1 MRQGYC
7 SQFGLTWRALLLVGI
22 AGVPVCAIAQ
32 ESGSEKPRGTAESVG
47 GEAGTA
53 WGDIVVTAQK
63 RDQRLQDVPV
73 PVTAL
78 SAESL
83 TQSGQVSIQSYFSS
97 VPGLNMQFLYN
108 RPAVAIRGLT
118 TGATSGNPIV
128 AYIIDDAPFGSSSTL
143 GTAGVAPDL
152 DPSEL
157 QRVEVLRGPQGT
169 LYGASSIG
177 GLVKYVTV
185 DPSLERMN
193 ASASVGG
200 STIQGSD
207 ELGYNARGALNMP
220 VSDTFAVRVSASTR
234 TTPGYIDNVVTE
246 ENDVNKIRVSGV
258 NLAALWRPS
267 EDFSLRLSALHQSG
281 RGFGSPDADA
291 SLGLRA
297 QRQTNTFGAGRT
309 NWQNN
314 WISATAKAKLGASE
328 LTSVTS
334 YSYTPSYTALDLSY
348 FFGEALAEFFPGD
361 FAAVGALGPVDVSN
375 HRITQEVRLDTPI
388 GEKIDLLVGG
398 FFSHEREEFVSQI
411 NAHDPTNGNPL
422 GNALTI
428 EGFHRATDY
437 AAFTDLTVNFTDQF
451 NVQVGGRVSQN
462 IRTYHGTNSGP
473 FAGGTFVD
481 PKVETRDRSV
491 TYLLTMQYKPTPDTM
506 LYGRLASGFR
516 PGGINGSCSVSMV
529 PCSYGPDNTVNF
541 EIGAKG
547 SVLNRIISYDLS
559 VYYIDW
565 KRIQLG
571 LLANNGFPFSGNAGR
586 ARSKGVELS
595 LEARPVAGLSFSG
608 WVAWNDAKLREG
620 FPAEAAAFGLPGDR
634 LPYSSRFSGKFS
646 VDGELPLTASLNGFA
661 GASVNYVGRRFGE
674 FVGNPADA
682 AFRQKYPG
690 YAQADLHLGVEY
702 DNWRLMAYMN
712 NVTNRRGLVG
722 GGFYNPT
729 TLNPNWMNY
738 IQPRTIGLSIDWKFN

>member
-1 MRQGYC
+1 MNSRSCTQSRLPTLG
-7 SQFGLTWRALLLVGI
+7 LLLLGL
-22 AGVPVCAIAQ
+22 ASVPVCASAQ
-32 ESGSEKPRGTAESVG
+32 EGHAEKARGSTGTGARETDG
-47 GEAGTA
+47 ALPE
-53 WGDIVVTAQK
+53 IVVTAQK

-78 SAESL
+78 SAASL

-185 DPSLERMN
+185 DPSLDGVN
-193 ASASVGG
+193 GSASVGG
-200 STIQGSD
+200 STIQGGD
-207 ELGYNARGALNMP
+207 TLGYNARGSLNVP
-220 VSDTFAVRVSASTR
+220 LSETFAVRVGASTR
-234 TTPGYIDNVVTE
+234 TTPGYLDNVVTQQK
-246 ENDVNKIRVSGV
+246 DVNKIRVSGV
-258 NLAALWRPS
+258 NFAALWRPS
-267 EDFSLRLSALHQSG
+267 EDFSLRLSGLHQSG
-281 RGFGSPDADA
+281 RGFGSPDADV
-291 SLGLRA
+291 SLGLRT
-297 QRQTNTFGAGRT
+297 QRQTNTFGAGLT

-314 WISATAKAKLGASE
+314 WVSATAKVKLGASE

-334 YSYTPSYTALDLSY
+334 YSYTPSYTALDLTY
-348 FFGEALAEFFPGD
+348 FFGEVLAEFFPGD
-361 FAAVGALGPVDVSN
+361 FSAVGALGPVEVSN

-388 GEKIDLLVGG
+388 GEKVDLLVGG

-506 LYGRLASGFR
+506 VYGRLASGFR

-529 PCSYGPDNTVNF
+529 PCSYGPDKTVNF

-547 SVLNRIISYDLS
+547 SVLDRILSYDLS

-565 KRIQLG
+565 KKIQLG
-571 LLANNGFPFSGNAGR
+571 LLADNGFPFSGNAGR

-595 LEARPVAGLSFSG
+595 LEARPLAGLRISG
-608 WVAWNDAKLREG
+608 WVAWNDAKLRAA
-620 FPAEAAAFGLPGDR
+620 FPAGAAAYGLPGDR

-646 VDGELPLTASLNGFA
+646 VDGDFPLTANLTGFA
-661 GASVNYVGRRFGE
+661 GASVSYVGRRFGE
-674 FVGNPADA
+674 FVGDPADA
-682 AFRQKYPG
+682 AFRQTYPG

-702 DNWRLMAYMN
+702 GNWRLMAYMN

-738 IQPRTIGLSIDWKFN
+738 IQPRTIGLSVDWKFN